1 MNLTFVIKYKEEEN
15 SRSLSST
22 ILNCSY
28 NERYGSGYT
37 RVSMS
42 NLDRTK
48 NLKALYDETLTPEY
62 IQIKLDNEIIRTF
75 NGEYIE
81 DLLYT
86 YSIGTNGL
94 NIEITETIDF
104 SLKPEGE

>member
-1 MNLTFVIKYKEEEN
+1 MNLSFIIKYTEEEEP
-15 SRSLSST
+15 RSLTST

-48 NLKALYDETLTPEY
+48 NLKALYIHL
-62 IQIKLDNEIIRTF
+62 
-75 NGEYIE
+75 
-81 DLLYT
+81 
-86 YSIGTNGL
+86 IG
-94 NIEITETIDF
+94 
-104 SLKPEGE
+104 